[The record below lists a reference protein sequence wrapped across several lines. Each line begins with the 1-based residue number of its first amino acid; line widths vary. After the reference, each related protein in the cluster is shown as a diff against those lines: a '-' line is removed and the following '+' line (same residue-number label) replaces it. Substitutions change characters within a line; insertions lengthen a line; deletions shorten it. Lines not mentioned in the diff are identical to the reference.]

1 MYDVIQQDVHQLSF
15 PLLVIFPAKSLEFKV
30 IKIEYQRRRKDTSI
44 YVKSSTFIHI
54 YLHLS
59 LIHISLQLSLIHIYL
74 YLFLTPIYLYL
85 SLTLIYLYLPLIH
98 TYLHLFLIH
107 IDLYLSLIHT
117 YLHLPPIHIYLH
129 LSLIHIYI
137 YLPSTSTYIY
147 PSFISFLQIYLV
159 LAGVETRGPLHTT
172 APINYFPVHIY
183 KSLALC
189 ICRLLS

>member
-15 PLLVIFPAKSLEFKV
+15 PLLVIFPAKSLEFQV
-30 IKIEYQRRRKDTSI
+30 TKIEYQRMRKDTSI
-44 YVKSSTFIHI
+44 YVKSSTFIH
-54 YLHLS
+54 
-59 LIHISLQLSLIHIYL
+59 
-74 YLFLTPIYLYL
+74 
-85 SLTLIYLYLPLIH
+85 
-98 TYLHLFLIH
+98 TYLHLLIH